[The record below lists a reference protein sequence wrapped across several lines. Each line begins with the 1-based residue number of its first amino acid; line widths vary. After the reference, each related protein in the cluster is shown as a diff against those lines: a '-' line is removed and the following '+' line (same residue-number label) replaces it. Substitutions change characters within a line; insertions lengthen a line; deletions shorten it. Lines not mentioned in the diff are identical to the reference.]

1 MEKNPLDLFYE
12 GCKSPDTKERY
23 TRYLSS
29 VLCDIYETVLE
40 GTFQQRANQFVRK
53 AKKDPDWTINLL
65 LALAKKLKERTS
77 LPKEDKNYLNPSSFG
92 NYFKPLKKL
101 LDMNGVPVVWKRIY
115 ATFPE
120 QDNNSE
126 GRGYEREEI
135 AQLLDF
141 AKGPMDKTIMLIA
154 SSSGIREGGMRLK
167 WQDVIPVYK
176 IDDDI
181 RLEITESQE
190 KNAKV
195 ICAIL
200 KIYEGT
206 SSFYPAFITPEAYH
220 SLQNWHKTWTMDVGR
235 EPKPTEPV
243 FKKEG
248 DLPIMLEPTAIKAR
262 IEKVLKKSG
271 FRTPLTKDKRR
282 HEIPVMN
289 GFRRFFNKMNKN
301 SISKDSPLGALIKK
315 ENMMGHTGLIKLDK
329 NYFKTH
335 VLELV
340 EEYLNAVP
348 NLTIDNAERKE
359 AENIRLKKQL
369 EIRESDAQK
378 ILRLK
383 IEELTKQVEETKAN
397 QAKQSYSNALKI
409 NNSDILD
416 SLKEEIIGQ
425 LKKDMIKE
433 GIKNYKEN
441 TKLTSI

>member
-12 GCKSPDTKERY
+12 GCRSPATKERY
-23 TRYLSS
+23 TRYLSAI
-29 VLCDIYETVLE
+29 LCDIYETILT
-40 GTFQQRANQFVRK
+40 GTFQQRANQFVKK
-53 AKKDPDWTINLL
+53 AKSDPDWTINLL
-65 LALAKKLKERTS
+65 LALAKKLKERTI
-77 LPKEDKNYLNPSSFG
+77 LPRQDPNYLNPTSFG

-101 LDMNGVPVVWKRIY
+101 LDMNGVPVVWKRVY

-120 QDNNSE
+120 QDNSSE
-126 GRGYEREEI
+126 GRGYERDEI
-135 AQLLDF
+135 AQLLEF
-141 AKGPMDKTIMLIA
+141 TKGSMDKAIMLIA
-154 SSSGIREGGMRLK
+154 SSSGIREGGMSLR

-176 IDDDI
+176 VDDDM

-190 KNAKV
+190 NNAKV

-206 SSFYPAFITPEAYH
+206 SNFYPAFITPEAYDA
-220 SLQNWHKTWTMDVGR
+220 LQNWRKTWTMDVGR
-235 EPKPTEPV
+235 EPKSTEPI

-271 FRTPLTKDKRR
+271 FRIPLTKDKRR

-289 GFRRFFNKMNKN
+289 GFRRFFNKINKN
-301 SISKDSPLGALIKK
+301 TISKDSPLGALIKK

-348 NLTIDNAERKE
+348 HLTISNEERERNEKLKLQE
-359 AENIRLKKQL
+359 KNKQLTIQRDEFEDLKKQVGQFGEVKKAL
-369 EIRESDAQK
+369 GLLQK
-378 ILRLK
+378 MDEK
-383 IEELTKQVEETKAN
+383 MKSKQPFSKKDVEEIENEVKKLN
-397 QAKQSYSNALKI
+397 
-409 NNSDILD
+409 LD
-416 SLKEEIIGQ
+416 F
-425 LKKDMIKE
+425 
-433 GIKNYKEN
+433 
-441 TKLTSI
+441 